1 MTSVVFV
8 HGLGN
13 KPEAT
18 ELLRI
23 WQRSLGRE
31 NGIDLSAAGV
41 TSTMVYWA
49 DVFYPSPDPDI
60 AKYETTEDL
69 ELSKE
74 QEASAAGSE
83 VRVKNQLSSGERA
96 FLDGL
101 AKKYDVN
108 ITYPAESNGVVNS
121 EKVAVDVYERIP
133 LPGFLKERVMA
144 RFVKEAYAYIFDK
157 ESSPTEGKKY
167 KVRAELRERFIS
179 IKAENPDES
188 IVVISHSMGT
198 MIAYDCLKC
207 VLDCPSVDWLF
218 TIGSPL
224 GIDEIQDGF
233 APLWTRQNGY
243 PYGKLSQGWI
253 NIYDPFDVVARLDPD
268 ISNDYQQAG
277 NMVVR
282 DIAESNWGVWRHSIS
297 KYFQG
302 NFLRSEL
309 RRALNIK
316 TDHHG

>member
-13 KPEAT
+13 KPESN

-31 NGIDLSAAGV
+31 NGIDLSAAGIA
-41 TSTMVYWA
+41 SSMVYWA

-60 AKYETTEDL
+60 AKYESTEDL

-74 QEASAAGSE
+74 QEASAADSE
-83 VRVKNQLSSGERA
+83 VRVKDQLSSGEQA

-108 ITYPAESNGVVNS
+108 ITYPDESNGVVNAD
-121 EKVAVDVYERIP
+121 KIAVDVYERIP

-179 IKAENPDES
+179 NLKKIKAENPNQP

-207 VLDCPSVDWLF
+207 VPDCPKVDWLY

-233 APLWTRQNGY
+233 VPAWTREDGY
-243 PYGKLSQGWI
+243 PHEKLTQGWI
-253 NIYDPFDVVARLDPD
+253 NIYDPLDVVARLDPNLA
-268 ISNDYQQAG
+268 NDYQRSENA
-277 NMVVR
+277 VVR
-282 DIAESNWGVWRHSIS
+282 DIAESNWGAWRHSIS
-297 KYFQG
+297 KYLQG
-302 NFLRSEL
+302 KELRSTL
-309 RRALNIK
+309 RQALSS
-316 TDHHG
+316 

>member
-13 KPEAT
+13 KPEPT

-31 NGIDLSAAGV
+31 NGIDLNAAGID
-41 TSTMVYWA
+41 SYMVYWA
-49 DVFYPSPDPDI
+49 NVFYPSPDPDI
-60 AKYETTEDL
+60 AKYESTDDL
-69 ELSKE
+69 ILSKE
-74 QEASAAGSE
+74 QEAIALESE
-83 VRVKNQLSSGERA
+83 VRVRAQLSSVERA

-101 AKKYDVN
+101 AEKYDVTV
-108 ITYPAESNGVVNS
+108 TYANSSNGVENS
-121 EKVAVDVYERIP
+121 DRGAIDVYERIP
-133 LPGFLKERVMA
+133 LPDFLKELVMA

-157 ESSPTEGKKY
+157 ESSPIEGKTY

-179 IKAENPDES
+179 TLKNIKAAKPNEP

-207 VLDCPSVDWLF
+207 VPDCPNVDWLL

-233 APLWTRQNGY
+233 APVWSRENGY
-243 PYGKLSQGWI
+243 PHEKLTQGWI
-253 NIYDPFDVVARLDPD
+253 NIYDPLDVVARLDPNLA
-268 ISNDYQQAG
+268 NDYQRAG
-277 NMVVR
+277 KPVIR
-282 DIAESNWGVWRHSIS
+282 DIAESNWGAWRHSIS

-302 NFLRSEL
+302 KELRSTL
-309 RRALNIK
+309 RQALEI
-316 TDHHG
+316 

>member
-13 KPEAT
+13 KPAAT

-23 WQRSLGRE
+23 WQRALGRD
-31 NGIDLSAAGV
+31 NGIDLGAAGIDC
-41 TSTMVYWA
+41 SMVYWA

-60 AKYETTEDL
+60 AKYESTDDL
-69 ELSKE
+69 ALSKE
-74 QEASAAGSE
+74 QEASATDSE
-83 VRVKNQLSSGERA
+83 VRVKDQLSSGERK

-108 ITYPAESNGVVNS
+108 IAYTAASNDVANS
-121 EKVAVDVYERIP
+121 DKDAVDVYERIP

-144 RFVKEAYAYIFDK
+144 RFVQEAYAYIFDK
-157 ESSPTEGKKY
+157 ESSPLEAKKY

-179 IKAENPDES
+179 TLKNIKAAKPNEP

-198 MIAYDCLKC
+198 MIAYDCMKC
-207 VLDCPSVDWLF
+207 VPDCPNVDWLL

-233 APLWTRQNGY
+233 ASVWTRENGY
-243 PYGKLSQGWI
+243 PYENLTQGGI
-253 NIYDPFDVVARLDPD
+253 NIYDPLDVVARLDPNLA
-268 ISNDYQQAG
+268 NDYQRAG
-277 NMVVR
+277 SPVIR
-282 DIAESNWGVWRHSIS
+282 DIAESNWGAWRHSIS

-302 NFLRSEL
+302 KQLRSAL
-309 RRALNIK
+309 RQALGI
-316 TDHHG
+316 

>member
-1 MTSVVFV
+1 MTSIVFV

-13 KPEAT
+13 KPEST

-31 NGIDLSAAGV
+31 NGIDLSAAGIDC
-41 TSTMVYWA
+41 SMVYWA

-60 AKYETTEDL
+60 AKYESTDDL
-69 ELSKE
+69 ALSKE
-74 QEASAAGSE
+74 QEASAAESE
-83 VRVKNQLSSGERA
+83 VRVKDQLSSEERT

-101 AKKYDVN
+101 AQKYDVN
-108 ITYPAESNGVVNS
+108 ITYADASNEADNYG
-121 EKVAVDVYERIP
+121 KGAVDVYERIP
-133 LPGFLKERVMA
+133 LPVCLKERVMA
-144 RFVKEAYAYIFDK
+144 RFVKEAYTYIFDK
-157 ESSPTEGKKY
+157 ESSPTEDINY
-167 KVRAELRERFIS
+167 KVRAELRVRFIS
-179 IKAENPDES
+179 TLKKVKAAKPNEP

-207 VLDCPSVDWLF
+207 VPDCPKVDWLF

-233 APLWTRQNGY
+233 APVWTSEDGY
-243 PYGKLSQGWI
+243 PHEKLIQGWI
-253 NIYDPFDVVARLDPD
+253 NIYDPLDVVARLDTNLA
-268 ISNDYQQAG
+268 NDYQRAG
-277 NMVVR
+277 NPVVR

-302 NFLRSEL
+302 KEL
-309 RRALNIK
+309 RATLRQALEI
-316 TDHHG
+316 

>member
-31 NGIDLSAAGV
+31 NGIDLGAAGIDCA
-41 TSTMVYWA
+41 MVYWA

-60 AKYETTEDL
+60 AKYESTEEL
-69 ELSKE
+69 ALSKE
-74 QEASAAGSE
+74 QEASAADSE
-83 VRVKNQLSSGERA
+83 VRVKDQLSSGERR

-108 ITYPAESNGVVNS
+108 IAYTDASNDVVNS
-121 EKVAVDVYERIP
+121 DNDAVDVYERIP
-133 LPGFLKERVMA
+133 LPSFLKERVMA
-144 RFVKEAYAYIFDK
+144 RFVQEAYAYIFDK
-157 ESSPTEGKKY
+157 ESSPSEGKKY
-167 KVRAELRERFIS
+167 KVRAELRERFVS
-179 IKAENPDES
+179 TLKGIKAEKPNES
-188 IVVISHSMGT
+188 IVVVSHSMGT

-207 VLDCPSVDWLF
+207 VPDCPSVDWLL

-233 APLWTRQNGY
+233 APVWTRENGY
-243 PYGKLSQGWI
+243 PYEKLTQGWV
-253 NIYDPFDVVARLDPD
+253 NTYDPLDVVARLDPNLA
-268 ISNDYQQAG
+268 NDYQRAG
-277 NMVVR
+277 NLVIR
-282 DIAESNWGVWRHSIS
+282 DIAESNWGAWRHSIR
-297 KYFQG
+297 KYLQG
-302 NFLRSEL
+302 NELRSSL
-309 RRALNIK
+309 RQALGI
-316 TDHHG
+316 

>member
-13 KPEAT
+13 KPEST

-31 NGIDLSAAGV
+31 NGIDLGAAGIDCA
-41 TSTMVYWA
+41 MVYWA

-60 AKYETTEDL
+60 AKYESTDDL
-69 ELSKE
+69 ALSKE
-74 QEASAAGSE
+74 QEASAADSE
-83 VRVKNQLSSGERA
+83 VRVKDQLSFGERS

-108 ITYPAESNGVVNS
+108 ITYTDAPNGVINS
-121 EKVAVDVYERIP
+121 DKNAVDVYERIP

-157 ESSPTEGKKY
+157 ESSPKEGKKY

-179 IKAENPDES
+179 TLKNIKAAKPDEP
-188 IVVISHSMGT
+188 ILVISHSMGT

-207 VLDCPSVDWLF
+207 VPDCPRVDWLL

-233 APLWTRQNGY
+233 EPVWTRENGY
-243 PYGKLSQGWI
+243 PYEKLTQGWI
-253 NIYDPFDVVARLDPD
+253 NIYDPLDVVARLDPNLA
-268 ISNDYQQAG
+268 NDYQKAG
-277 NMVVR
+277 NPVIR
-282 DIAESNWGVWRHSIS
+282 DIAESNWGAWRHSIS

-302 NFLRSEL
+302 KELRSTL
-309 RRALNIK
+309 SQALGI
-316 TDHHG
+316 